1 MNIAIVGATGNV
13 GRKIIEVLEK
23 KKLPID
29 NLYLLASSKSAGLK
43 IKFKGNEHEVFDLEN
58 FDFSNVKITFFA
70 AGRKISEKFAEK
82 VAKNSLVID
91 NSNSIENKILFKVN
105 NEIVTSLDILHELK
119 YLQTINKEF
128 ETIKKEE
135 AFQISKNSL
144 IREKIKEIEIK
155 KIVREIKFKDKILD
169 NLILKYFKEFQI
181 TSIPEFEKFFLSKD
195 IDPNKIRKK
204 ITIEVLWNELV
215 YNKYQKNIKI
225 NKQLIIDD
233 LKKND
238 KQLEFLISEI
248 LFNISENENLDD
260 KFNLINKSIEKNN
273 FSQAALVYSIS
284 ETASKGGKLGWVK
297 ESILSKKILNELK
310 KLKIGEHTNPI
321 LVPGGFL
328 ILRLID
334 LREISKNFDLNKE
347 IKKIVNEKTNQQLNR
362 FSNIYFNKI
371 KKDIKI
377 NEF

>member
-1 MNIAIVGATGNV
+1 MILT
-13 GRKIIEVLEK
+13 IIL
-23 KKLPID
+23 
-29 NLYLLASSKSAGLK
+29 
-43 IKFKGNEHEVFDLEN
+43 
-58 FDFSNVKITFFA
+58 IT
-70 AGRKISEKFAEK
+70 
-82 VAKNSLVID
+82 LVID

-119 YLQTINKEF
+119 YLQAINKEF

-169 NLILKYFKEFQI
+169 NLILKYFKELKI

-195 IDPNKIRKK
+195 IDPNVVRKK
-204 ITIEVLWNELV
+204 ITLEVLWNQLI
-215 YNKYQKNIKI
+215 YRKYQKNVKI

-238 KQLEFLISEI
+238 RQSEFLISEI
-248 LFNISENENLDD
+248 LFTINENENLNE
-260 KFNLINKSIEKNN
+260 KFNLIKNSIEKNN
-273 FSQAALVYSIS
+273 FFQTALIYSIS
-284 ETASKGGKLGWVK
+284 DTANKGGKLGWIK
-297 ESILSKKILNELK
+297 QSILSKKVFNELK

-328 ILRLID
+328 ILKLMD
-334 LREISKNFDLNKE
+334 SREISKDFDLNKE
-347 IKKIVNEKTNQQLNR
+347 VKKIVDEKTNQQLNR
-362 FSNIYFNKI
+362 FSNIYFNKV
-371 KKDIKI
+371 KKDITI

>member
-1 MNIAIVGATGNV
+1 MI
-13 GRKIIEVLEK
+13 KIIKYTILFIIYSF
-23 KKLPID
+23 LII
-29 NLYLLASSKSAGLK
+29 N
-43 IKFKGNEHEVFDLEN
+43 H
-58 FDFSNVKITFFA
+58 
-70 AGRKISEKFAEK
+70 
-82 VAKNSLVID
+82 
-91 NSNSIENKILFKVN
+91 SNSSENKILFKVN
-105 NEIVTSLDILHELK
+105 NEIITSLDILNELQ

-128 ETIKKEE
+128 KNIKRDE

-155 KIVREIKFKDKILD
+155 KILSEIKFKDKILD
-169 NLILKYFKEFQI
+169 NLILKYFKEFKI
-181 TSIPEFEKFFLSKD
+181 TSINEFENFFLSKN
-195 IDPNKIRKK
+195 IDPNLIRKK

-215 YNKYQKNIKI
+215 YKKYQKNIKI
-225 NKQLIIDD
+225 NKQLVIDD

-248 LFNISENENLDD
+248 LFNINENENLND
-260 KFNLINKSIEKNN
+260 KLNLINNSIQKNN
-273 FSQAALVYSIS
+273 FSQTALVYSIS
-284 ETASKGGKLGWVK
+284 ETSNKGGKLGWIK
-297 ESILSKKILNELK
+297 ESILSKNILKEIK

-328 ILRLID
+328 ILQLID
-334 LREISKNFDLNKE
+334 LRETSKDFDLDKE
-347 IKKIVNEKTNQQLNR
+347 IKKIINEKTNQQLNR

>member
-1 MNIAIVGATGNV
+1 MI
-13 GRKIIEVLEK
+13 KIIK
-23 KKLPID
+23 YTI
-29 NLYLLASSKSAGLK
+29 LLIIYFFL
-43 IKFKGNEHEVFDLEN
+43 IINH
-58 FDFSNVKITFFA
+58 SNT
-70 AGRKISEKFAEK
+70 S
-82 VAKNSLVID
+82 
-91 NSNSIENKILFKVN
+91 ENKILFKVN
-105 NEIVTSLDILHELK
+105 NEIITSLDILNELI

-128 ETIKKEE
+128 KNIKKEK

-155 KIVREIKFKDKILD
+155 KKTLREIKFKDKIFD
-169 NLILKYFKEFQI
+169 NLILKYFKELKI
-181 TSIPEFEKFFLSKD
+181 TSISEFENFFLSKN
-195 IDPNKIRKK
+195 IDPNLIRKK

-215 YNKYQKNIKI
+215 YKKYQKNIKI

-248 LFNISENENLDD
+248 LFNINENENLND
-260 KFNLINKSIEKNN
+260 KFDLINKSIQKNN
-273 FSQAALVYSIS
+273 FSQTALVYSIS
-284 ETASKGGKLGWVK
+284 ETSNKGGKLGWIK
-297 ESILSKKILNELK
+297 ESILSKNILKELK
-310 KLKIGEHTNPI
+310 NLKIGEHTNPI

-334 LREISKNFDLNKE
+334 LRKTSKDFDLDKE
-347 IKKIVNEKTNQQLNR
+347 IKKIINEKTNQQLNR

-371 KKDIKI
+371 RKDIKI

>member
-1 MNIAIVGATGNV
+1 MTKIFQQMILTIV
-13 GRKIIEVLEK
+13 L
-23 KKLPID
+23 
-29 NLYLLASSKSAGLK
+29 
-43 IKFKGNEHEVFDLEN
+43 
-58 FDFSNVKITFFA
+58 IT
-70 AGRKISEKFAEK
+70 
-82 VAKNSLVID
+82 LVID

-105 NEIVTSLDILHELK
+105 NEIITSLDILHELK
-119 YLQTINKEF
+119 YLQTINKEI

-155 KIVREIKFKDKILD
+155 KIVREIKFKDKIFD
-169 NLILKYFKEFQI
+169 NLILKYFKELKI
-181 TSIPEFEKFFLSKD
+181 TSISEFEKFFLSKD

-204 ITIEVLWNELV
+204 ITIEVLWNELI
-215 YNKYQKNIKI
+215 YKKYQKNIKI
-225 NKQLIIDD
+225 NKQLIVDY

-248 LFNISENENLDD
+248 LFNISENEDLDD
-260 KFNLINKSIEKNN
+260 KLNLINQSIEENN

-284 ETASKGGKLGWVK
+284 ETANKGGKLGWVK
-297 ESILSKKILNELK
+297 ESILSKNILIELK
-310 KLKIGEHTNPI
+310 KLKIGEHTDPI

-328 ILRLID
+328 ILRLLD

>member
-1 MNIAIVGATGNV
+1 MI
-13 GRKIIEVLEK
+13 KIIKYSILFIIYFF
-23 KKLPID
+23 LII
-29 NLYLLASSKSAGLK
+29 N
-43 IKFKGNEHEVFDLEN
+43 H
-58 FDFSNVKITFFA
+58 SNT
-70 AGRKISEKFAEK
+70 S
-82 VAKNSLVID
+82 
-91 NSNSIENKILFKVN
+91 ENKILFKVN
-105 NEIVTSLDILHELK
+105 NEIITSLDILNELI

-128 ETIKKEE
+128 KNIKKEK

-155 KIVREIKFKDKILD
+155 KKTLREIKFKDKIFD
-169 NLILKYFKEFQI
+169 NLILKYFKELKI
-181 TSIPEFEKFFLSKD
+181 TSISEFENFFLSKN
-195 IDPNKIRKK
+195 IDPNLIRKK

-215 YNKYQKNIKI
+215 YKKYQKNIKI

-248 LFNISENENLDD
+248 LFNINENENLND
-260 KFNLINKSIEKNN
+260 KFDLINNSIQKNN
-273 FSQAALVYSIS
+273 FSQTALIYSIS
-284 ETASKGGKLGWVK
+284 ETSNKGGKLGWIK
-297 ESILSKKILNELK
+297 ESILSKNILKELK

-334 LREISKNFDLNKE
+334 LRKTSKDFDLDKE

-371 KKDIKI
+371 RKDIKI